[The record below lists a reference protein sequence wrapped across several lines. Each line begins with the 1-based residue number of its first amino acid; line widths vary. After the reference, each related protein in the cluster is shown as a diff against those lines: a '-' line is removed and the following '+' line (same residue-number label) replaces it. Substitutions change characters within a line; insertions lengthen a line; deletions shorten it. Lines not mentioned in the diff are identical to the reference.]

1 MSIEECRWR
10 PLVGMYYKVNLA
22 IKELQN
28 NTYKKKRKLQK
39 KVWYDL
45 GVVHDSR
52 SQCIGAMCTKK
63 EPGNHPIAVMKL
75 LVFRPL
81 KTQLD

>member
-1 MSIEECRWR
+1 M
-10 PLVGMYYKVNLA
+10 
-22 IKELQN
+22 
-28 NTYKKKRKLQK
+28 QK
-39 KVWYDL
+39 KVWYGL